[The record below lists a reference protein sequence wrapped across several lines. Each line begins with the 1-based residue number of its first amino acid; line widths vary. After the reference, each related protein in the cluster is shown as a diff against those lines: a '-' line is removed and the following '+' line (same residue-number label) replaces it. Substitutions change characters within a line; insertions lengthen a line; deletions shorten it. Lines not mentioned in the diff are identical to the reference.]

1 MTTAA
6 EQDGWRELLS
16 LLLSS
21 SLEEDHVQTSALCR
35 TFLDTY
41 ATAAGA
47 ENDNDGG
54 ADVPAD
60 VVATVRTTYVRSLL
74 NLQDHAAVVEYCRSF
89 RQASSS
95 GGGGSGSG
103 TGGEGRDVLH
113 LRQEEAYAQYRLK
126 NYAKARDLCRS
137 ALKAAGCDPDDLTTE
152 SAADGNAPLLG
163 LMHVYGQALY
173 RLHET
178 RLASR
183 VYRFLRSA
191 VASDDEEMGEVM
203 TNALAVVSANV
214 TYCGSSAAG
223 SADGAIGGD
232 EDAIL
237 EQIDGN
243 GVGRDY
249 DYDLARNY
257 ANLLL
262 LRATSASELAR
273 VVQLLRQAEEGGQI
287 ALDDEEEDQL
297 TEEEV
302 ERELAPIRA
311 DLATAQQLL
320 GDRQAASRAYFQLMQ
335 SGDPALQFVAKHNL
349 AVLSSAANPAAA
361 LKQMPDLSDES
372 VSSKLTPAQLR
383 TVLLNRALLALA
395 NKKHDDARKALAA
408 LRAAVT
414 GGGTKKAR
422 RKGAGSSAAAARQ
435 PVVPPAPPARKDVD
449 GALWSSRT
457 ALVESELLRAE
468 RKAGEAAAVLR
479 AAMED
484 LAAAEGALEDGSSD
498 EAEAIQFGM
507 AALALHK
514 LEVDRQS
521 ALEPDVG
528 SDDEVEEE
536 EEEKDGNASPPLN
549 PIDVLSGLPKA
560 IMTRPA
566 VLGALSSLYSQAGQE
581 EKVAEIIDMLSSSSA
596 AAADVGG
603 SGDAETAKIKSSQ
616 YIKSG
621 RYEDAIEVLR
631 AALDGD
637 ANLSEETRM
646 ELTARLVQAL
656 SYVDPAEAEELVAS
670 LEDGEASVVVDGDEL
685 ESRET
690 PRLGKGGGVPAG
702 AKIGGDFGG
711 ESQERNGKRQTI
723 LHRRARKRD
732 TYLQKLEDEGRY
744 DPDKPSKADPERW
757 IPKAQRSYNRRGRRG
772 RQRFV
777 GAQGGG
783 TGAGADR
790 DAAKLDAAARAAA
803 KREGI
808 AYGPSKAST
817 AHMEVAG
824 GGASARRKGGR
835 R

>member
-1 MTTAA
+1 M
-6 EQDGWRELLS
+6 LS

-41 ATAAGA
+41 TAAGGA
-47 ENDNDGG
+47 ETNNDNDGG
-54 ADVPAD
+54 GDVPAE

-74 NLQDHAAVVEYCRSF
+74 NLEDYAAVVEHCRSF
-89 RQASSS
+89 RQTSSSGVISSS
-95 GGGGSGSG
+95 GGGGGA
-103 TGGEGRDVLH
+103 VLH

-126 NYAKARDLCRS
+126 NYAKARDACRS
-137 ALKAAGCDPDDLTTE
+137 ALKAVGCDPDDPTTV
-152 SAADGNAPLLG
+152 SAVEASVSTTDGNASLLG

-183 VYRFLRSA
+183 VYRYLRSEGA
-191 VASDDEEMGEVM
+191 AGAPGDEEEMGEVM
-203 TNALAVVSANV
+203 TNALAVISANV
-214 TYCGSSAAG
+214 TYCGSSAATG
-223 SADGAIGGD
+223 TCLADVAIGGD

-249 DYDLARNY
+249 NYDLARNY

-262 LRATSASELAR
+262 LRATSASDLQR
-273 VVQLLRQAEEGGQI
+273 VVQLLRQAEEGAQV
-287 ALDDEEEDQL
+287 ALDDDEEDL
-297 TEEEV
+297 TELEV
-302 ERELAPIRA
+302 EKELAPIRA
-311 DLATAQQLL
+311 DLAAAQQLL
-320 GDRQAASRAYFQLMQ
+320 GDRQAASRAYFNLTK
-335 SGDPALQFVAKHNL
+335 SSDPALKFVAGHNL
-349 AVLSSAANPAAA
+349 AVLSSATNAAAA
-361 LKQMPDLSDES
+361 LKQMPDLSDDS

-711 ESQERNGKRQTI
+711 ESQERNGKRQTT

>member
-1 MTTAA
+1 
-6 EQDGWRELLS
+6 
-16 LLLSS
+16 
-21 SLEEDHVQTSALCR
+21 
-35 TFLDTY
+35 
-41 ATAAGA
+41 
-47 ENDNDGG
+47 
-54 ADVPAD
+54 
-60 VVATVRTTYVRSLL
+60 
-74 NLQDHAAVVEYCRSF
+74 
-89 RQASSS
+89 
-95 GGGGSGSG
+95 
-103 TGGEGRDVLH
+103 
-113 LRQEEAYAQYRLK
+113 
-126 NYAKARDLCRS
+126 
-137 ALKAAGCDPDDLTTE
+137 
-152 SAADGNAPLLG
+152 
-163 LMHVYGQALY
+163 MH
-173 RLHET
+173 
-178 RLASR
+178 
-183 VYRFLRSA
+183 
-191 VASDDEEMGEVM
+191 
-203 TNALAVVSANV
+203 
-214 TYCGSSAAG
+214 
-223 SADGAIGGD
+223 
-232 EDAIL
+232 
-237 EQIDGN
+237 
-243 GVGRDY
+243 
-249 DYDLARNY
+249 
-257 ANLLL
+257 
-262 LRATSASELAR
+262 
-273 VVQLLRQAEEGGQI
+273 
-287 ALDDEEEDQL
+287 
-297 TEEEV
+297 
-302 ERELAPIRA
+302 P
-311 DLATAQQLL
+311 
-320 GDRQAASRAYFQLMQ
+320 
-335 SGDPALQFVAKHNL
+335 
-349 AVLSSAANPAAA
+349 
-361 LKQMPDLSDES
+361 
-372 VSSKLTPAQLR
+372 
-383 TVLLNRALLALA
+383 
-395 NKKHDDARKALAA
+395 
-408 LRAAVT
+408 
-414 GGGTKKAR
+414 
-422 RKGAGSSAAAARQ
+422 
-435 PVVPPAPPARKDVD
+435 
-449 GALWSSRT
+449 
-457 ALVESELLRAE
+457 
-468 RKAGEAAAVLR
+468 
-479 AAMED
+479 
-484 LAAAEGALEDGSSD
+484 D
-498 EAEAIQFGM
+498 EATEAIQFGL

-528 SDDEVEEE
+528 SDDKVEEV
-536 EEEKDGNASPPLN
+536 EEEKDGDASPPLN

-581 EKVAEIIDMLSSSSA
+581 EKVAEIIDMLSPSAA

-603 SGDAETAKIKSSQ
+603 SSDAETAKIKSSQ

-637 ANLSEETRM
+637 ADLSEETRM
-646 ELTARLVQAL
+646 ELTARLVHAL
-656 SYVDPAEAEELVAS
+656 SYVDPAEAEELVTS

-702 AKIGGDFGG
+702 AKIGGNFGG